1 MLMAAPPRIARPAGD
16 RVARPLPPPGRGPLA
31 AFRPHLLVAPRP
43 DQAAPRRPP
52 LALLSFIL
60 VVVLPAAI
68 AGLYYFLIAADQ
80 YVVEFRFGLRSVAPA
95 RNAAAVLL
103 QQSLANSQAGLD
115 SYAIVQYAESR
126 AVIDDLDR
134 RLDLR
139 AMFTRPESDWPARL
153 HVPASIEQLVRY
165 WRHQVD
171 AFYDASDGTITI
183 RTRAFRPGDAF
194 VLAQAIAASCERLVN
209 SLSARARQ
217 DALRNSKDEVARSET
232 RLEAALARLRVFRDQ
247 EGIIDPHKNA
257 ASSLALSS
265 RLHDELVHSEAE
277 LSALQT
283 YLHGDAPSVRL
294 LEAKIRSLAAR
305 QHAVAGAVTTGDTPA
320 APGLSRLISTY
331 DELAAERNFAE
342 IAYNHALAALD
353 RARENANRQQV
364 YLAVFVAPSLP
375 EEALYPHRLR
385 NVAIVLLVAFA
396 VWGIGSL
403 LVHSIQD
410 HL

>member
-1 MLMAAPPRIARPAGD
+1 MAASPPRIARPAGD
-16 RVARPLPPPGRGPLA
+16 AMPRSLPPPDRGPLA
-31 AFRPHLLVAPRP
+31 LFRPHPV
-43 DQAAPRRPP
+43 AAPIPEQVERRRPS
-52 LALLSFIL
+52 LHWLSFIL
-60 VVVLPAAI
+60 VVVLPTAI
-68 AGLYYFLIAADQ
+68 AALYFFLIAADQ
-80 YVVEFRFGLRSVAPA
+80 YVVEFRFGLRSVTPA

-103 QQSLANSQAGLD
+103 QQSLATSQAGLD

-126 AVIDDLDR
+126 AIIDDLDR

-153 HVPASIEQLVRY
+153 HLPASIEQLVRY
-165 WRHQVD
+165 WRGQID
-171 AFYDASDGTITI
+171 TFYDATDGTITI
-183 RTRAFRPGDAF
+183 RARAFRPQDAF
-194 VLAQAIAASCERLVN
+194 ALARAIAGSCERLVN
-209 SLSARARQ
+209 SLSERARE
-217 DALRNSKDEVARSET
+217 DALRDSKDEVARGET
-232 RLEAALARLRVFRDQ
+232 RLEAALGRLRAFRDK
-247 EGIIDPHKNA
+247 EGVIDPHKNA
-257 ASSLALSS
+257 ASTLALSG

-305 QHAVAGAVTTGDTPA
+305 ERAVAGAVTTGDKPA
-320 APGLSRLISTY
+320 APGLSRLISSY

-342 IAYNHALAALD
+342 TAYRHALAALD

-375 EEALYPHRLR
+375 EEALYPNRLR
-385 NVAIVLLVAFA
+385 TVAIVLLAAFA

-403 LVHSIQD
+403 IVHSIRD